1 MEMNTQDKD
10 RHRAKHMLRKLITF
24 YYNGKFRTKLF
35 VIFGL
40 AAILPM
46 FLFIV
51 VSTMVNENAL
61 SKEVNQA
68 MTSNLT
74 QIAER
79 TNMNL
84 EIYANMLYQMYQ
96 DEELVENINT
106 ILEENEEG
114 AIAYNRISKRIKQYH
129 TVESGIRCIS
139 VICANGQSVVYD
151 VKTDSAVDNLWR
163 NFRDLRMTTPYR
175 NTEGEPGMVLTPTML
190 FKENESY
197 SHYLHISKRIFDLD
211 DLEKGSI
218 ATIVI
223 SIDAEGI
230 NNVCNPSGE
239 IGKTGFNFIVS
250 KDGTIICYPDK
261 TYVGRMLGR
270 EETIEDFVK
279 RTAVFENEKIAINV
293 CEDMRTDWTFYNVY
307 NKDYILQDVRRVQL
321 ISILLGVLTM
331 GMATGA
337 ILLLTRQL
345 NRSVRLI
352 VEGMQEVQEGN
363 LEAEVPVQ
371 YHDEIGTIAGSF
383 NIMTGKIRGLIEEI
397 KEATARQKNAEIQA
411 LEAQIN
417 PHFLYN
423 TLDSI
428 NWMAIE
434 HEEYEISKMLRNLG
448 IILRYSVGKSNAIVK
463 VEEMCDWMDKYISL
477 QKMRFDNVFEYEIF
491 VAEECKSYRLHKLL
505 IQPFIENAII
515 HGFKEIEGGGRLRVD
530 INSSEDS
537 KSLLITIEDNGKGM
551 SKELVQQYNDIE
563 WAIRDDGSSIGLH
576 NAFSRMYMYY
586 GDKATWKITSIEGM
600 GTVIMLKLPIL

>member
-321 ISILLGVLTM
+321 ISILLGVFTM

-345 NRSVRLI
+345 NRSVKLI

-463 VEEMCDWMDKYISL
+463 VKEMCDWMDKYISL

>member
-1 MEMNTQDKD
+1 MKQILK
-10 RHRAKHMLRKLITF
+10 KIITY

-35 VIFGL
+35 IIFGL

-46 FLFIV
+46 LLFIG
-51 VSTMVNENAL
+51 VSMVVNENAL
-61 SKEVNQA
+61 SKEVNEA
-68 MTSNLT
+68 MTSNLA
-74 QIAER
+74 QIVER

-96 DEELVENINT
+96 DEELVENINI
-106 ILEENEEG
+106 ILSESQNK
-114 AIAYNRISKRIKQYH
+114 AVAYNRIIKKLKQYD

-139 VICANGQSVVYD
+139 VICTNGQSVVYD
-151 VKTDSAVDNLWR
+151 VETDSAVDNLWR
-163 NFRDLRMTTPYR
+163 NFNDLRMTTPYR
-175 NTEGEPGMVLTPTML
+175 DTEGEPGMVLTPTML
-190 FKENESY
+190 FKENAGY

-223 SIDAEGI
+223 SIDAKD
-230 NNVCNPSGE
+230 VDSLCNPAEKSKKSGY
-239 IGKTGFNFIVS
+239 NFIIS
-250 KDGTIICYPDK
+250 KDKTVICYPFQE
-261 TYVGRMLGR
+261 YVGRKLGDG
-270 EETIEDFVK
+270 ETIEEFVK
-279 RTAVFENEKIAINV
+279 QTALFENKNIAINV
-293 CEDMRTDWTFYNVY
+293 CEDMRTGWIFYNAY
-307 NKDYILQDVRRVQL
+307 NKDYILREVRRVQV
-321 ISILLGVLTM
+321 IFILLGMMTLGAATM
-331 GMATGA
+331 A

-345 NRSVRLI
+345 NHSVGRI
-352 VEGMQEVQEGN
+352 VEGMKEVQEGN
-363 LEAEVPVQ
+363 LETQVAVQ
-371 YHDEIGTIAGSF
+371 YDDEIGTIASSF
-383 NIMTGKIRGLIEEI
+383 NIMTGKIKDLIGKI
-397 KEATARQKNAEIQA
+397 KEVTQQQKDAEIRA

-477 QKMRFDNVFEYEIF
+477 QKMRFDDVFTYEIT
-491 VAEECKSYRLHKLL
+491 VSEECRSRLIHKLL

-515 HGFKEIEGGGRLRVD
+515 HGFKEIEGGGRLRID
-530 INSSEDS
+530 IQTSES
-537 KSLLITIEDNGKGM
+537 GEALLITIEDNGKGM
-551 SKELVQQYNDIE
+551 SKELVQSYNDVE
-563 WAIRDDGSSIGLH
+563 WAICDDGSSIGLH

-586 GDKATWKITSIEGM
+586 GEKASWKITSIEGM
-600 GTVIMLKLPIL
+600 GTLIMLKLPIL

>member
-279 RTAVFENEKIAINV
+279 RTAVFENEKVAINV
-293 CEDMRTDWTFYNVY
+293 CEDIRTDWTFYNVY

-345 NRSVRLI
+345 NRSVKLI

-515 HGFKEIEGGGRLRVD
+515 HGFKEIEAGGRLRVD